1 MKTMTC
7 REMGGPCDLG
17 LQGESADEV
26 IKAMDK
32 HLKDAVS
39 GGDQTHEAAL
49 KAMKG
54 RWKNP
59 IKGMGWYMRTKKDFA
74 ALPEGLARGQQA

>member
-1 MKTMTC
+1 
-7 REMGGPCDLG
+7 MGGPCDLA
-17 LQGESADEV
+17 LQGETADEV

-32 HLKDAVS
+32 HLRDAVA

-49 KAMKG
+49 QAMKG

-59 IKGMGWYMRTKKDFA
+59 IKGMGWYMKTKKDFA
-74 ALPEGLARGQQA
+74 ALPEGQAGGDPA